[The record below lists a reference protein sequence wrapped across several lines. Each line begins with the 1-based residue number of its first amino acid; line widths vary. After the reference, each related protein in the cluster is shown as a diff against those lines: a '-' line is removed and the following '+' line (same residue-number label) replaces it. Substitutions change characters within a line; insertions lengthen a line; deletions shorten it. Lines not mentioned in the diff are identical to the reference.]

1 MGSGIAITN
10 ETQTMTYTV
19 TILASLSRQCL
30 TDLLAT
36 PAEIIS
42 MVQAVGIA
50 AIVIKCDAATAATI
64 AERYHISE
72 V

>member
-1 MGSGIAITN
+1 
-10 ETQTMTYTV
+10 MTYTV

-30 TDLLAT
+30 TDLLDT
-36 PAEIIS
+36 PAEILS
-42 MVQAVGIA
+42 LTRADGFA
-50 AIVIKCDAATAATI
+50 TIVIKCDSATACTI

>member
-1 MGSGIAITN
+1 MLSN
-10 ETQTMTYTV
+10 QKMQTMTHTV
-19 TILASLSRQCL
+19 TVLASLSRQCL
-30 TDLLAT
+30 VDLLAT

-42 MVQAVGIA
+42 MVRAYGFA
-50 AIVIKCDAATAATI
+50 TIVIKCDAATAATI

>member
-1 MGSGIAITN
+1 
-10 ETQTMTYTV
+10 MTYTV
-19 TILASLSRQCL
+19 TVLASLQGQCL

-36 PAEIIS
+36 PAEILS
-42 MVQAVGIA
+42 LTRADGFATIA
-50 AIVIKCDAATAATI
+50 IKCDAATAATI